1 MAQDKVLHGAIAIVR
16 VNGTPVGR
24 MKDVRIQEAF
34 QRSDVG
40 GLGTIFTEEAPVTKF
55 RGTLSCSFYE
65 IDFKKSGINGAVRR
79 DVQTKQEFQ
88 DQLTLAYDG
97 VQVDIFKQIE
107 DVIDPNTKLIKSKL
121 TPYAIVKRCLIENDS
136 VVITEGAA
144 AGRDQSFQY
153 LDPVI
158 EPK

>member
-1 MAQDKVLHGAIAIVR
+1 MADKVLHGAIAIVR
-16 VNGTPVGR
+16 YNGTPIGR
-24 MKDVRIQEAF
+24 MKDVRLQETF
-34 QRSDVG
+34 QRADVG

-65 IDFKKSGINGAVRR
+65 IDYKKSGIPQVVRR

-88 DQLTLAYDG
+88 DQLTLNFDG
-97 VQVDIFKQIE
+97 VQIDIFKQIE
-107 DVIDPNTKLIKSKL
+107 DVVDPETRLIKSKVK
-121 TPYAIVKRCLIENDS
+121 PYAIVKRCLIESDS
-136 VVITEGAA
+136 VTITEGTV

-158 EPK
+158 EPA